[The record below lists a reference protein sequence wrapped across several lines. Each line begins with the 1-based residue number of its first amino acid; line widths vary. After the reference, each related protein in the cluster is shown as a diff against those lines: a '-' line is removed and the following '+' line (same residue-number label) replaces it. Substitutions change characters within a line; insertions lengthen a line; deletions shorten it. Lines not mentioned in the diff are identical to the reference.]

1 MQHGGAGA
9 EHWALLTSL
18 NFSPYY
24 AKQAEPFCKGMPLVM
39 ARFKS
44 LIAEREAWALFVALQ
59 FL

>member
-1 MQHGGAGA
+1 MQHGGAG
-9 EHWALLTSL
+9 ALLTSL

-44 LIAEREAWALFVALQ
+44 LIAESEA
-59 FL
+59 